1 MQEKWY
7 HESANK
13 FPDIECDNF
22 IVMPNHFH
30 GIIIINE
37 TVGASLVGAQSNKD
51 AQLNYNNY
59 KSAGMKPAP
68 ALGEIV
74 GLFKSMITN
83 EDINGVKKNNWPSFS
98 NRLWQRNYYEHIVRN
113 EEELN
118 RIREYIISNPLKWAN
133 DENYQKEM
141 ETI

>member
-51 AQLNYNNY
+51 GQLNYNNY